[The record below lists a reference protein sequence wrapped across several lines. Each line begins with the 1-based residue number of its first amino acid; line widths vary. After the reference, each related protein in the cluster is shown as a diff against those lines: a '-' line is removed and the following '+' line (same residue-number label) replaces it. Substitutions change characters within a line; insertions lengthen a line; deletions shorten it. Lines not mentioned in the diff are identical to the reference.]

1 MFVRVALYQDMD
13 MEEFG
18 PVAAWFEEHGAE
30 LDKGFAGLQGEMTLL
45 DRGNSQMIGLGLYN
59 TAAEAQAADVTMDQG
74 PPPGMPEH
82 LVAVLQRATRVH
94 RGVYEVVSSRG
105 RLSVSA
111 SAL

>member
-105 RLSVSA
+105 RLSAGTS
-111 SAL
+111 